1 MKPACFFHKF
11 WKNMEYMK
19 KTFRQCLQTNNITAL
34 PHQTAVIIF
43 CLCLSLC
50 LSIWLSVCIYTDM
63 IPILEAA
70 ENPVETGTVPLPEDA
85 AAGKESEKPPAEKLV
100 IVIDPGHGGDEEGGM
115 YDSFMEKEM
124 TLITAKAMK
133 EELEKYEDVTVYL
146 TRDDD
151 RKMSLEERVAFAKEV
166 QADFLFCLHYN
177 LSKDHNTL
185 FGAECWVSAFG
196 RHYSEGYAF
205 ADIEIG
211 ALEDLGLYSR
221 GIKTRLGKK
230 GTDYY
235 GIIRHAVEQDL
246 TCVLIEHCHMDH
258 ENDRPF
264 CEGKEQWETFGRLDA
279 ESAAKYFRLRS
290 DALGVDYSDY
300 PVMDVPIPS
309 GVMRPDTTEPDIC
322 MIEVTDQ
329 EMETGNVT
337 VELSAVDYDSGMLYY
352 DYSYDGGNTYLP
364 RLAWGD
370 KTKDTITFTMNV
382 PPHIVPQIVVRGYN
396 GYDLYTES
404 NLISLPSMD
413 YKTEEEIAAEL
424 AEQEKIAAAAKAAA
438 EEEAKQNAVALENQ
452 SANYRELT
460 EKERETKKEP
470 TISYFLMV
478 CLVCVLLVISL
489 ALSMVLIL
497 KSGKRRKRRR
507 RRQRRQAQSQNGRHN
522 R

>member
-1 MKPACFFHKF
+1 MRNRFGHYLQKNSIKVWILFCGLFVGIFAGRMPIVRAEAETLLEQPAG
-11 WKNMEYMK
+11 
-19 KTFRQCLQTNNITAL
+19 Q
-34 PHQTAVIIF
+34 
-43 CLCLSLC
+43 
-50 LSIWLSVCIYTDM
+50 
-63 IPILEAA
+63 
-70 ENPVETGTVPLPEDA
+70 ENA
-85 AAGKESEKPPAEKLV
+85 AAGEGIEELPVDKLV
-100 IVIDPGHGGDEEGGM
+100 IVIDPGHGGEEEGGM
-115 YDSFMEKEM
+115 YDSFVEKEL
-124 TLITAKAMK
+124 TLVTAKAMK

-146 TRDDD
+146 TREDD
-151 RKMSLEERVAFAKEV
+151 RTLSLEERVAFAKEV
-166 QADFLFCLHYN
+166 NADFLFCLHYN

-235 GIIRHAVEQDL
+235 GIIRHAVEQEL

-264 CEGKEQWETFGRLDA
+264 CEGREQWETFGRLDA
-279 ESAAKYFRLRS
+279 ASAAKYFRLRS
-290 DALGVDYSDY
+290 DSLGVDYSDY
-300 PVMDVPIPS
+300 PVLDVPIPS

-352 DYSYDGGNTYLP
+352 DYSYDGGSTYFP

-370 KTKDTITFTMNV
+370 KSQDTITFTMNV
-382 PPHIVPQIVVRGYN
+382 LPHIVPQIVVRGYN

-424 AEQEKIAAAAKAAA
+424 AEQERVAAAAKAAS
-438 EEEAKQNAVALENQ
+438 EEQAKQNAVAAENQ
-452 SANYRELT
+452 KRYKDIS
-460 EKERETKKEP
+460 EKEEEGTEP
-470 TISYFLMV
+470 TVSYFLTV
-478 CLVCVLLVISL
+478 CLVCVLLVLGL
-489 ALSMVLIL
+489 ALSMALIL
-497 KSGKRRKRRR
+497 KSGRRGRRR
-507 RRQRRQAQSQNGRHN
+507 RRRRR
-522 R
+522 RR

>member
-1 MKPACFFHKF
+1 
-11 WKNMEYMK
+11 MEHMNN
-19 KTFRQCLQTNNITAL
+19 TFRHCLQKNSINAL
-34 PHQTAVIIF
+34 AYQTVVDMLGLCFSF
-43 CLCLSLC
+43 CLFFS
-50 LSIWLSVCIYTDM
+50 LSVCIYADA
-63 IPILEAA
+63 IPRVTAA
-70 ENPVETGTVPLPEDA
+70 ETAVDVETAPKSEETQTGDGIEELPQ
-85 AAGKESEKPPAEKLV
+85 EKLV
-100 IVIDPGHGGDEEGGM
+100 VVIDPGHGGDEEGGM
-115 YDSFMEKEM
+115 YDSLVEKEM
-124 TLITAKAMK
+124 TLLTAKAMK

-146 TRDDD
+146 TREDD
-151 RKMSLEERVAFAKEV
+151 RKLSLEERVAFAKEM

-211 ALEDLGLYSR
+211 ALADLGLYSR

-264 CEGKEQWETFGRLDA
+264 CEGREQWETFGRLDA

-300 PVMDVPIPS
+300 PILDVPIPS

-329 EMETGNVT
+329 EMETGKVT
-337 VELSAVDYDSGMLYY
+337 VELSAADYDSGMLYY
-352 DYSYDGGNTYLP
+352 DYSYDGGNTYFP
-364 RLAWGD
+364 RAAWGD
-370 KTKDTITFTMNV
+370 KTKDTISFTMQV

-404 NLISLPSMD
+404 NLVSLPSMD
-413 YKTEEEIAAEL
+413 YKTQEETAAEL
-424 AEQEKIAAAAKAAA
+424 AEQERLAAAAKAKA
-438 EEEAKQNAVALENQ
+438 EEEAKQNAVSAENQ
-452 SANYRELT
+452 
-460 EKERETKKEP
+460 EKRHAQSHEAEEQKEP
-470 TISYFLMV
+470 TISYFLTV
-478 CLVCVLLVISL
+478 CLVCTLLVVSL
-489 ALSMVLIL
+489 ALSMAMIL
-497 KSGKRRKRRR
+497 RGRRRGKRRKRRR
-507 RRQRRQAQSQNGRHN
+507 RRRKRR
-522 R
+522 